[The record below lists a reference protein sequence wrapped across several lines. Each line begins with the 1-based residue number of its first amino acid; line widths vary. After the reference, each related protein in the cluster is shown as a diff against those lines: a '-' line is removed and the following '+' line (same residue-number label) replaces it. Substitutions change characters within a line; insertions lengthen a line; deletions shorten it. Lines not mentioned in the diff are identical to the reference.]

1 MKELKYNFCDCDFIY
16 DINWED
22 EKEVIKEVL
31 QQEAG
36 LTEKE
41 AETTLEVLTD
51 NGLTDEF
58 IERNIDF
65 VKEYFVEEAYEQY
78 KYMD

>member
-1 MKELKYNFCDCDFIY
+1 MKELKYNFYDCDFIY
-16 DINWED
+16 EINWED

-31 QQEAG
+31 QQESG

-41 AETTLEVLTD
+41 AETTLQVLTD

-58 IERNIDF
+58 IDRNMEF
-65 VKEYFVEEAYEQY
+65 VKEYFEEEAYEEY
-78 KYMD
+78 KYWN